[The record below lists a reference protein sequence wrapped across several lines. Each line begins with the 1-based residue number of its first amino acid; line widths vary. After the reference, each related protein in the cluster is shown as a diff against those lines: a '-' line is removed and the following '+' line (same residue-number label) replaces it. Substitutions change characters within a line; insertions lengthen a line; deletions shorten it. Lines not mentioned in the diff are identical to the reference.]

1 MTKVIDFPLAGEAVV
16 VNEEFFEKFAD
27 AALLMMC
34 FESVADAVEVVGE
47 DVKIRD
53 RDEIHVKLIEA
64 CMALA
69 VLFRRRTG
77 HDVQQVSAD
86 HLDEERRCLL
96 AGKVARLLIPIKA
109 SPINP
114 LPASAFASLSDHAL
128 AQVSFNYASRVSDHI
143 KGNCPTVIELDLAQT
158 HSMDAM
164 NALSVLISR
173 LAPTAL
179 QGKPVSADKISVP
192 GPETLQ

>member
-1 MTKVIDFPLAGEAVV
+1 MSKVIEFPQAPEAVV

-34 FESVADAVEVVGE
+34 FESVADAVEVVG
-47 DVKIRD
+47 DGVKIHD

-96 AGKVARLLIPIKA
+96 SVGCDWQATRKLLG
-109 SPINP
+109 S
-114 LPASAFASLSDHAL
+114 SW
-128 AQVSFNYASRVSDHI
+128 VSFSRSKMTAFTIAAVTRKSPSI
-143 KGNCPTVIELDLAQT
+143 TRKRIPAGTTAAVAEGPKNQKKTQQV
-158 HSMDAM
+158 MKM
-164 NALSVLISR
+164 NPNI
-173 LAPTAL
+173 
-179 QGKPVSADKISVP
+179 
-192 GPETLQ
+192 TLTKNH

>member
-1 MTKVIDFPLAGEAVV
+1 MSKVIEFPQAPEAVV
-16 VNEEFFEKFAD
+16 VNEQFFEKFAD

-47 DVKIRD
+47 GVKIRD

-96 AGKVARLLIPIKA
+96 AGEVARLLIPIKA

-128 AQVSFNYASRVSDHI
+128 AQISFNYASRVSDHI